1 MAWKCGID
9 GCGSV
14 FEDVESAVVH
24 QATDHQR
31 RECKVC
37 GTIIPDGYLAIR
49 HAFTEHS
56 RAEYVR
62 AYGAS
67 SSSSSGARGVAR
79 GDRVRRG
86 HANDCHETETIT
98 NGGSILCTLSSD
110 VGISEY
116 RCRPASDPVLSVEPT
131 VLFSWR

>member
-1 MAWKCGID
+1 MAWQCGIE
-9 GCGSV
+9 GCGTV

-24 QATDHQR
+24 QATEHER

-37 GTIIPDGYLAIR
+37 GTIVPDGYLAIR

-67 SSSSSGARGVAR
+67 SEA
-79 GDRVRRG
+79 VRKREKLLEEINAEA
-86 HANDCHETETIT
+86 HMQTIAEE
-98 NGGSILCTLSSD
+98 LK
-110 VGISEY
+110 
-116 RCRPASDPVLSVEPT
+116 R
-131 VLFSWR
+131 

>member
-24 QATDHQR
+24 QAADHQR

-37 GTIIPDGYLAIR
+37 GTIVPDGYLAIR
-49 HAFTEHS
+49 HAFIEHS

-67 SSSSSGARGVAR
+67 SEAVREREELLEEIESVA
-79 GDRVRRG
+79 DMQTI
-86 HANDCHETETIT
+86 ATE
-98 NGGSILCTLSSD
+98 LK
-110 VGISEY
+110 
-116 RCRPASDPVLSVEPT
+116 R
-131 VLFSWR
+131 

>member
-67 SSSSSGARGVAR
+67 SEAVREREELLEEIESVA
-79 GDRVRRG
+79 DMQ
-86 HANDCHETETIT
+86 TIAT
-98 NGGSILCTLSSD
+98 KLK
-110 VGISEY
+110 
-116 RCRPASDPVLSVEPT
+116 R
-131 VLFSWR
+131 